1 MVLCVI
7 AYIAVLVLF
16 AFYLKKHPH
25 FLDYFV
31 GMDVN
36 PTTPKRPPKESVPDN
51 EAALRALRF
60 QQDML
65 RLDLCALD
73 AQEKILLAMCQQQ
86 AKTRQNGQ
94 ENMQI
99 WE

>member
-7 AYIAVLVLF
+7 ALIAASVLF
-16 AFYLKKHPH
+16 VQYLKKHPH

-36 PTTPKRPPKESVPDN
+36 PTPPKRPPKESVPDN

-73 AQEKILLAMCQQQ
+73 AQEKILLAMSQQQ

-94 ENMQI
+94 ESMQI